1 MIRVDTLLN
10 KPLFTYLLK
19 GETIAK
25 SGGLTLCSERSFT
38 S

>member
-1 MIRVDTLLN
+1 MIHVDALLN
-10 KPLFTYLLK
+10 KPLFKYLLK

-25 SGGLTLCSERSFT
+25 SGGLTLFPERPFT